1 MYPLQNQRNHDR
13 ETHLGSHRAQPC
25 EDCRR
30 HTPTGSERAA
40 REESRQC
47 PDRDARAEGEDRELC
62 QSRGKRTRELERHD
76 ADSHQTG
83 VTRERR
89 KDRGA
94 LSLGSRQGAQ
104 NVGDGHS
111 SDRNKQRNDAE
122 HVTPTPYFGD
132 VSCDRGA
139 NQRRQDPCQGER
151 CEERR
156 AMTGRRNRSNK
167 DIERNDQEAAS

>member
-1 MYPLQNQRNHDR
+1 M
-13 ETHLGSHRAQPC
+13 
-25 EDCRR
+25 
-30 HTPTGSERAA
+30 
-40 REESRQC
+40 
-47 PDRDARAEGEDRELC
+47 
-62 QSRGKRTRELERHD
+62 
-76 ADSHQTG
+76 
-83 VTRERR
+83 
-89 KDRGA
+89 
-94 LSLGSRQGAQ
+94 GSRQGAE

-151 CEERR
+151 REERR
-156 AMTGRRNRSNK
+156 AMMGRRNRSNK

>member
-1 MYPLQNQRNHDR
+1 MGHK
-13 ETHLGSHRAQPC
+13 GS
-25 EDCRR
+25 
-30 HTPTGSERAA
+30 
-40 REESRQC
+40 SRQKARQS
-47 PDRDARAEGEDRELC
+47 PDRDDRTEGEDCELC

-76 ADSHQTG
+76 ADSHQCG
-83 VTRERR
+83 VTREHR

-94 LSLGSRQGAQ
+94 LSLGSRQGTE
-104 NVGDGHS
+104 NVGDGRS
-111 SDRNKQRNDAE
+111 CDRNKQRNDAE
-122 HVTPTPYFGD
+122 DVPPTPYFGD

-151 CEERR
+151 GEERR